1 MTDDTYVTDEE
12 HGDRWRLMLGD
23 SCERLAE
30 IESDSVALSV
40 FSPPFADLYVY
51 SGSVRDLGNSRSHDE
66 FFEHY
71 SFVIRELLRVT
82 MPGRLCAVHASEIPI
97 TKARHGYIGTY
108 DFPGD
113 LVRAHVDAG
122 WIYNRR
128 WTINKDPQAQALRT
142 KAHCLAFPTLEKD
155 SAKSAPALADY
166 VLLFRAPGDN
176 AVPVKTDV
184 TRDEWI
190 EFAAPVATVCDDP
203 ELMAYAA
210 APAWMDIR
218 ETKTL
223 NAAIAKEDADSRHIC
238 PLQLG
243 LIERCVRLW
252 SNPGETVLS
261 PFAGIGSEIYMAV
274 KLGRCGAGVELK
286 ASYWRTAV
294 TNLRRLDAEMQQ
306 NSLFDLRGEAS

>member
-1 MTDDTYVTDEE
+1 MSADTSTMPYTTDEAV
-12 HGDRWRLMLGD
+12 GANWVLKLGD

-30 IESDSVALSV
+30 MSAGSVSLSV
-40 FSPPFADLYVY
+40 YSPPFADLYVY
-51 SGSVRDLGNSRSHDE
+51 SGSERDLGNCRSHDE

-71 SFVIRELLRVT
+71 GFVIRELLRIT
-82 MPGRLCAVHASEIPI
+82 KPGRMCAVHAAEIPI

-166 VLLFRAPGDN
+166 LLLFRAPGDN
-176 AVPVKTDV
+176 AEPVKTDV
-184 TRDEWI
+184 TRAEWI
-190 EFAAPVATVCDDP
+190 EYAAPVATIQDDP
-203 ELMAYAA
+203 VLMAKAEAA
-210 APAWMDIR
+210 AWMDIR

-223 NAAIAKEDADSRHIC
+223 NTAVARDDADSRHIC
-238 PLQLG
+238 PLQLD

-252 SNPGETVLS
+252 SNPGETVLT
-261 PFAGIGSEIYMAV
+261 PFAGIGSEVYMAR
-274 KLGRCGAGVELK
+274 KLGRRGVGVELK

-294 TNLRRLDAEMQQ
+294 DNLRRLDEDMSQAT
-306 NSLFDLRGEAS
+306 LFG